1 MITITFKKIYLT
13 VTVLA
18 LLAVVLGACAPSSG
32 AVNNELE
39 HQQQDAG
46 LKAIIQN
53 QPIPDLGG
61 YSFPRQVVIETYI
74 ALNKPTATWSY
85 IMSINTGE
93 LTELCPS
100 YGYPIP
106 GGTELSNPQ
115 QITYA
120 RDTNGNVSST
130 WNVIANPEPNGLYPP
145 STSAGTLVNCV
156 NNDGSVSPVYVEPYV
171 VAFPYRVNS
180 DKQITRVDQS
190 APSISIKPSAP
201 PPAPPPTTVP

>member
-1 MITITFKKIYLT
+1 MVTLTFKKIH
-13 VTVLA
+13 VVIAALA
-18 LLAVVLGACAPSSG
+18 LLAVVLGACTPSTG
-32 AVNNELE
+32 AVNNQLE

-74 ALNKPTATWSY
+74 ALNKPTATWTY
-85 IMSINTGE
+85 IMDIAGGQ

-115 QITYA
+115 QITYN
-120 RDTNGNVSST
+120 RTTDGVTSDWG
-130 WNVIANPEPNGLYPP
+130 VIANPEPNGLYPP
-145 STSAGTLVNCV
+145 NTSAGTLVNCV
-156 NNDGSVSPVYVEPYV
+156 NKDGTVSPVYVEPYV

-180 DKQITRVDQS
+180 DRQITRTDQS
-190 APSISIKPSAP
+190 QPSIAIKPSS
-201 PPAPPPTTVP
+201 PAPPPVAPTTAP